1 MIIRHQS
8 SNKPQIT
15 PLKAFQDNYIWAMI
29 EGQNLIIVDPG
40 DAKPV
45 LEFISHSN
53 LNLLSILITHK
64 HLDHMGGV
72 DDLYQKYPNIEIYA
86 PRDSNFSFPYKSVGE
101 GEEFKVDGTSM
112 NFKVLETPGHTLDHI
127 VYINESNLFCGDT
140 LFACGC
146 GRIFEGTYNQMFKSL
161 QKFKKLD
168 ADMKVFCAHEYT
180 VKNIE
185 FALTLNPTNKKLLN
199 RLKSCLNQE
208 VTLPSSLKEEF
219 ETNPFLLAKDVN
231 QFKEIRQQKDVF

>member
-15 PLKAFQDNYIWAMI
+15 PIKAFQDNYIWAMI
-29 EGQNLIIVDPG
+29 EDQNLIIVDPG

-45 LEFISHSN
+45 LEFISHSK

-72 DDLYQKYPNIEIYA
+72 DEIYTKYPNIEIYA
-86 PRDSNFSFPYKSVGE
+86 PRDSNFSFPYKAVGE
-101 GEEFKVDGTSM
+101 GEEFKIDGTSI

-146 GRIFEGTYNQMFKSL
+146 GRIFEGTYNQMFESL

-168 ADMKVFCAHEYT
+168 AAMKVFCAHEYT

-185 FALTLNPTNKKLLN
+185 FALSLNPTNKKLLN

-219 ETNPFLLAKDVN
+219 ETNPFLLAKDIN

>member
-15 PLKAFQDNYIWAMI
+15 PIKAFQDNYIWAMI
-29 EGQNLIIVDPG
+29 EDQNLIIVDPG

-45 LEFISHSN
+45 LEFISHSK

-72 DDLYQKYPNIEIYA
+72 DEIYTKYPNIEIYA
-86 PRDSNFSFPYKSVGE
+86 PRDSNFSFPYKAVGE
-101 GEEFKVDGTSM
+101 GEEFKIDGTSM

-146 GRIFEGTYNQMFKSL
+146 GRIFEGTYNQMFESL

-180 VKNIE
+180 VKNIK
-185 FALTLNPTNKKLLN
+185 FALSLNPTNKKLLN

-219 ETNPFLLAKDVN
+219 ETNPFLLAKDEE

>member
-15 PLKAFQDNYIWAMI
+15 PIKAFQDNYIWAMI
-29 EGQNLIIVDPG
+29 EDQNLIIVDPG

-45 LEFISHSN
+45 LEFISHSK

-72 DDLYQKYPNIEIYA
+72 DEIYTKYPNIEIYA
-86 PRDSNFSFPYKSVGE
+86 PRDSNFSFPYKAVGE
-101 GEEFKVDGTSM
+101 GEEFKIDGTSM

-146 GRIFEGTYNQMFKSL
+146 GRIFEGTYNQMFESL

>member
-29 EGQNLIIVDPG
+29 ENHNLIIVDPG

-45 LEFISHSN
+45 LEFISHSK

-72 DDLYQKYPNIEIYA
+72 DDIYANYPNIEIYG
-86 PRDSNFSFPYKSVGE
+86 PRDSNFSFPFIAVGE
-101 GEEFKVDGTSM
+101 GEEFKIDGTSM

-146 GRIFEGTYNQMFKSL
+146 GRIFEGTYNQMFESL

-168 ADMKVFCAHEYT
+168 ANMKVFCAHEYT

-185 FALTLNPTNKKLLN
+185 FALSLNPTNKKLLN

-208 VTLPSSLKEEF
+208 ITLPSSLKEEF

>member
-15 PLKAFQDNYIWAMI
+15 PIKAFQDNYIWAMI
-29 EGQNLIIVDPG
+29 EDQNLIIVDPG

-45 LEFISHSN
+45 LEFISHSK

-72 DDLYQKYPNIEIYA
+72 DELYSNYPNIEIYA
-86 PRDSNFSFPYKSVGE
+86 PRDSNFSFPYKAVGE
-101 GEEFKVDGTSM
+101 GEEFKIDGTSM

>member
-15 PLKAFQDNYIWAMI
+15 PIKAFQDNYIWAMI
-29 EGQNLIIVDPG
+29 EDQNLIIVDPG

-45 LEFISHSN
+45 LEFISHSK

-72 DDLYQKYPNIEIYA
+72 DEIFTKYPNIEIYA
-86 PRDSNFSFPYKSVGE
+86 PRDSNFSFPYKAVGE
-101 GEEFKVDGTSM
+101 GEEFKIDGTSM

-146 GRIFEGTYNQMFKSL
+146 GRIFEGTYNQMFESL

-168 ADMKVFCAHEYT
+168 ATMKVFCAHEYT

-185 FALTLNPTNKKLLN
+185 FALSLNPTNKKLLN

-208 VTLPSSLKEEF
+208 ITLPSSLKEEF
-219 ETNPFLLAKDVN
+219 ETNPFLLAKDIN

>member
-15 PLKAFQDNYIWAMI
+15 PIKAFQDNYIWAMI
-29 EGQNLIIVDPG
+29 EDQNLIIIDPG

-45 LEFISHSN
+45 LDFISHSK

-72 DDLYQKYPNIEIYA
+72 DEIYTKYPNIEIYG
-86 PRDSNFSFPYKSVGE
+86 PRDSNFSFPFIVVGE
-101 GEEFKVDGTSM
+101 GEEFKIDGTSM

-146 GRIFEGTYNQMFKSL
+146 GRIFEGTYNQMFESL

-168 ADMKVFCAHEYT
+168 ANMRVFCAHEYT

-185 FALTLNPTNKKLLN
+185 FALSLNPTNKKLLN

>member
-15 PLKAFQDNYIWAMI
+15 PIKAFQDNYIWAMI
-29 EGQNLIIVDPG
+29 EDQNLIIVDPG

-45 LEFISHSN
+45 LEFISHSK

-72 DDLYQKYPNIEIYA
+72 DKLYANYPNIEIYA
-86 PRDSNFSFPYKSVGE
+86 PRDSNFSFPYKAVGE
-101 GEEFKVDGTSM
+101 GGEFKINGTSM

-146 GRIFEGTYNQMFKSL
+146 GRIFEGTYNQMFESL

-168 ADMKVFCAHEYT
+168 ATMKVFCAHEYT

-185 FALTLNPTNKKLLN
+185 FALSLNPTNKKLLN
-199 RLKSCLNQE
+199 RLKSCLYQE
-208 VTLPSSLKEEF
+208 ITLPSSLKEEF
-219 ETNPFLLAKDVN
+219 ETNPFLLAKDIN

>member
-15 PLKAFQDNYIWAMI
+15 PIKAFQDNYIWAMI
-29 EGQNLIIVDPG
+29 EDQNLIIVDPG

-45 LEFISHSN
+45 LEFISHSK

-72 DDLYQKYPNIEIYA
+72 DEIFTKYPNIEIYA
-86 PRDSNFSFPYKSVGE
+86 PRDSNFSFPYKAVGE
-101 GEEFKVDGTSM
+101 GEEFKIDGTSM

-146 GRIFEGTYNQMFKSL
+146 GRIFEGTYNQMFESL

-208 VTLPSSLKEEF
+208 ITLPSSLKEEF
-219 ETNPFLLAKDVN
+219 ETNPFLLAKDIN

>member
-15 PLKAFQDNYIWAMI
+15 PIKAFQDNYIWAMI
-29 EGQNLIIVDPG
+29 EDQNLIIIDPG

-45 LEFISHSN
+45 LDFISHSK

-72 DDLYQKYPNIEIYA
+72 DEIYTKYPNIEIYA
-86 PRDSNFSFPYKSVGE
+86 PRDSNFSFPYKAVGE
-101 GEEFKVDGTSM
+101 GEEFKIDGTSM

-146 GRIFEGTYNQMFKSL
+146 GRIFEGTYNQMFESL

-168 ADMKVFCAHEYT
+168 AAMKVFCAHEYT

-185 FALTLNPTNKKLLN
+185 FALSLNPTNKKLLN

-208 VTLPSSLKEEF
+208 ITLPSSLKEEF

>member
-15 PLKAFQDNYIWAMI
+15 PIKAFQDNYIWAMI
-29 EGQNLIIVDPG
+29 EDQNLIIVDPG

-45 LEFISHSN
+45 LEFISHSK

-72 DDLYQKYPNIEIYA
+72 DEIYTKYPNIEIYA
-86 PRDSNFSFPYKSVGE
+86 PRDSNFSFPFKAVGE
-101 GEEFKVDGTSM
+101 GEEFKIDGTSM

-146 GRIFEGTYNQMFKSL
+146 GRIFEGTYNQMFESL

-180 VKNIE
+180 IKNIE

-219 ETNPFLLAKDVN
+219 ETNPFLLAKDVE

>member
-15 PLKAFQDNYIWAMI
+15 PIKAFQDNYIWAMI
-29 EGQNLIIVDPG
+29 EDQNLIIVDPG

-45 LEFISHSN
+45 LEFISHSK

-72 DDLYQKYPNIEIYA
+72 DEIYTKYPNIEIYA
-86 PRDSNFSFPYKSVGE
+86 PRDSNFSFPYKAVGE
-101 GEEFKVDGTSM
+101 GEEFKIDGTSM

-146 GRIFEGTYNQMFKSL
+146 GRIFEGTYNQMFESL

-168 ADMKVFCAHEYT
+168 AAMKVFCAHEYT

-185 FALTLNPTNKKLLN
+185 FALSLNPTNKKLLN

-208 VTLPSSLKEEF
+208 ITLPSSLKEEF

>member
-15 PLKAFQDNYIWAMI
+15 PIKAFQDNYIWAMI
-29 EGQNLIIVDPG
+29 EDQNLIIVDPG

-45 LEFISHSN
+45 LEFISHSK

-72 DDLYQKYPNIEIYA
+72 DEIYTKYPNIEIYA
-86 PRDSNFSFPYKSVGE
+86 PRDSNFSFPYKAVGE
-101 GEEFKVDGTSM
+101 GEEFKIDGTSM

-146 GRIFEGTYNQMFKSL
+146 GRIFEGTYNQMFESL

-180 VKNIE
+180 VKNIK
-185 FALTLNPTNKKLLN
+185 FALSLNPTNKKLLN

>member
-15 PLKAFQDNYIWAMI
+15 PIKAFQDNYIWAMI
-29 EGQNLIIVDPG
+29 EDQNLIIVDPG

-45 LEFISHSN
+45 LEFISHSK

-72 DDLYQKYPNIEIYA
+72 DEIYTKYPNIQIYA
-86 PRDSNFSFPYKSVGE
+86 PRDSNFSFPYKAVGE
-101 GEEFKVDGTSM
+101 GEEFKIDGTSM

-146 GRIFEGTYNQMFKSL
+146 GRIFEGTYNQMFESL

-168 ADMKVFCAHEYT
+168 AAMKVFCAHEYT

-185 FALTLNPTNKKLLN
+185 FALSLNPTNKKLLN

-208 VTLPSSLKEEF
+208 ITLPSSLKEEF
-219 ETNPFLLAKDVN
+219 ETNPFLLAKDIN

>member
-15 PLKAFQDNYIWAMI
+15 PIKAFQDNYIWAMI
-29 EGQNLIIVDPG
+29 EDQNLIIVDPG

-45 LEFISHSN
+45 LEFISHSK

-72 DDLYQKYPNIEIYA
+72 DEIYPNYPNIEIYA

-101 GEEFKVDGTSM
+101 GEEFKIDGTSI

-146 GRIFEGTYNQMFKSL
+146 GRIFEGTYNQMFESL

-185 FALTLNPTNKKLLN
+185 FALSLNPTNKKLLN
-199 RLKSCLNQE
+199 RLKSCLNLE

>member
-29 EGQNLIIVDPG
+29 EDHNLIIVDPG

-45 LEFISHSN
+45 LEFISHSK
-53 LNLLSILITHK
+53 LNLLAILITHK

-72 DDLYQKYPNIEIYA
+72 DDLYEKYPNIEIYA
-86 PRDSNFSFPYKSVGE
+86 PRDSNFSFPYKAVGE
-101 GEEFKVDGTSM
+101 GEEFEVDGTSM

-146 GRIFEGTYNQMFKSL
+146 GRIFEGTYKQMFESL

-168 ADMKVFCAHEYT
+168 ADMRVFCAHEYT

-219 ETNPFLLAKDVN
+219 VTNPFLLAKDVN

>member
-15 PLKAFQDNYIWAMI
+15 PIKAFQDNYIWAII
-29 EGQNLIIVDPG
+29 EDQNLIIVDPG

-45 LEFISHSN
+45 LEFISHSK

-72 DDLYQKYPNIEIYA
+72 DEIFTKYPNIEIYA
-86 PRDSNFSFPYKSVGE
+86 PRDSNFSFPFKAVGE
-101 GEEFKVDGTSM
+101 GEEFKINGTSM

-146 GRIFEGTYNQMFKSL
+146 GRIFEGTYNQMFESL

-168 ADMKVFCAHEYT
+168 AAMKVFCAHEYT

-185 FALTLNPTNKKLLN
+185 FALSLNPTNKKLLN

-219 ETNPFLLAKDVN
+219 ETNPFLLAKDIN

>member
-15 PLKAFQDNYIWAMI
+15 PIKAFQDNYIWAMI
-29 EGQNLIIVDPG
+29 EDQNLIIVDPG

-45 LEFISHSN
+45 LEFISHSK

-72 DDLYQKYPNIEIYA
+72 DEIYTKYPNIEIYA
-86 PRDSNFSFPYKSVGE
+86 PRDSNFSFPYKAVGE
-101 GEEFKVDGTSM
+101 GEEFKIDGTSM

-146 GRIFEGTYNQMFKSL
+146 GRIFEGTYNQMFESL
-161 QKFKKLD
+161 QKLKKLD
-168 ADMKVFCAHEYT
+168 AAMKVFCAHEYT

-185 FALTLNPTNKKLLN
+185 FALSLNPTNKKLLN

-208 VTLPSSLKEEF
+208 ITLPSSLKEEF
-219 ETNPFLLAKDVN
+219 ETNPFLLAKDIN

>member
-15 PLKAFQDNYIWAMI
+15 PIKAFQDNYIWAMI
-29 EGQNLIIVDPG
+29 EDQNLIIVDPG

-45 LEFISHSN
+45 LEFISHSK

-72 DDLYQKYPNIEIYA
+72 DEIYTKYPNIEIYA
-86 PRDSNFSFPYKSVGE
+86 PRDSNFSFPYKAVGE
-101 GEEFKVDGTSM
+101 GEEFKIDGTSM

-146 GRIFEGTYNQMFKSL
+146 GRIFEGTYNQMFESL

-168 ADMKVFCAHEYT
+168 AAMKVFCAHEYT

-185 FALTLNPTNKKLLN
+185 FALSLNPTNKKLLN
-199 RLKSCLNQE
+199 RLKSCLNLE

>member
-15 PLKAFQDNYIWAMI
+15 PIKAFQDNYIWAMI
-29 EGQNLIIVDPG
+29 EDQNLIIVDPG

-45 LEFISHSN
+45 LEFISHSK

-72 DDLYQKYPNIEIYA
+72 DEIYTKYPNIEIYA
-86 PRDSNFSFPYKSVGE
+86 PRDSNFSFPYKAVGE
-101 GEEFKVDGTSM
+101 GEEFKIDGTSM

-146 GRIFEGTYNQMFKSL
+146 GRIFEGTYNQMFESL

-208 VTLPSSLKEEF
+208 ITLPSSLKEEF

>member
-15 PLKAFQDNYIWAMI
+15 PIKAFQDNYIWAMI
-29 EGQNLIIVDPG
+29 EDQNLIIIDPG

-45 LEFISHSN
+45 LDFISHSK

-72 DDLYQKYPNIEIYA
+72 DEIYTKYPNIEIYG
-86 PRDSNFSFPYKSVGE
+86 PRDSNFSFPFIVVGE
-101 GEEFKVDGTSM
+101 GEEFKIDGTSM

-146 GRIFEGTYNQMFKSL
+146 GRIFEGTYNQMFESL

-168 ADMKVFCAHEYT
+168 ANMKVFCAHEYT

-185 FALTLNPTNKKLLN
+185 FALSLNPTNKKLLN

-208 VTLPSSLKEEF
+208 ITLPSSLKEEF

>member
-15 PLKAFQDNYIWAMI
+15 PIKAFQDNYIWAMI
-29 EGQNLIIVDPG
+29 EDQNLIIVDPG

-45 LEFISHSN
+45 LEFISHSK

-72 DDLYQKYPNIEIYA
+72 DEIYTKYPNIEIYA
-86 PRDSNFSFPYKSVGE
+86 PRDSNFSFPYKAVGE
-101 GEEFKVDGTSM
+101 GEEFKIDGTSM

-146 GRIFEGTYNQMFKSL
+146 GRIFEGTYNQMFESL

-168 ADMKVFCAHEYT
+168 ANMKVFCAHEYT

-185 FALTLNPTNKKLLN
+185 FALSLNPTNKKLLN

-208 VTLPSSLKEEF
+208 ITLPSSLKEEF

>member
-15 PLKAFQDNYIWAMI
+15 PIKAFQDNYIWAMI
-29 EGQNLIIVDPG
+29 EDQNLIIVDPG

-45 LEFISHSN
+45 LEFISHSK

-72 DDLYQKYPNIEIYA
+72 DEIYTKYPNIEIYA
-86 PRDSNFSFPYKSVGE
+86 PRDSNFSFPYKAVGE
-101 GEEFKVDGTSM
+101 GEEFKIDGTSM

-185 FALTLNPTNKKLLN
+185 FALTLNPTNKKLLQ

-208 VTLPSSLKEEF
+208 ITLPSSLKEEF

>member
-15 PLKAFQDNYIWAMI
+15 PIKAFQDNYIWAMI

-45 LEFISHSN
+45 LEFISHSK
-53 LNLLSILITHK
+53 LNLLAILITHK

-72 DDLYQKYPNIEIYA
+72 DEIFTKYPNIEIYA
-86 PRDSNFSFPYKSVGE
+86 PRDSNFSFPYKAVGE
-101 GEEFKVDGTSM
+101 GEEFKIDDTSM
-112 NFKVLETPGHTLDHI
+112 NFKVIETPGHTLDHI

-146 GRIFEGTYNQMFKSL
+146 GRIFEGTYNQMFESL

-168 ADMKVFCAHEYT
+168 ANMKVFCAHEYT

-219 ETNPFLLAKDVN
+219 ETNPFLLAKDEE

>member
-15 PLKAFQDNYIWAMI
+15 PIKAFQDNYIWAMI
-29 EGQNLIIVDPG
+29 EDQNLIIVDPG

-45 LEFISHSN
+45 LEFISHSK

-72 DDLYQKYPNIEIYA
+72 DEIYTKYPNIEIYA
-86 PRDSNFSFPYKSVGE
+86 PRDSNFSFPYKAVGE
-101 GEEFKVDGTSM
+101 GEEFKIDGTSI

-146 GRIFEGTYNQMFKSL
+146 GRIFEGTYNQMFESL

-185 FALTLNPTNKKLLN
+185 FALSLNPTNKKLLN

-208 VTLPSSLKEEF
+208 ITLPSSLKEEF
-219 ETNPFLLAKDVN
+219 ETNPFLLAKDIN

>member
-15 PLKAFQDNYIWAMI
+15 PIKAFQDNYIWAMI
-29 EGQNLIIVDPG
+29 EDQNLIIVDPG

-45 LEFISHSN
+45 LEFISHSK

-72 DDLYQKYPNIEIYA
+72 DEIYTKYPNIEIYA
-86 PRDSNFSFPYKSVGE
+86 PRDSNFSFPYKAVGE
-101 GEEFKVDGTSM
+101 GEEFKIDGTSM

-146 GRIFEGTYNQMFKSL
+146 GRIFEGTYNQMFESL

-185 FALTLNPTNKKLLN
+185 FALSLNPTNKKLLN

>member
-15 PLKAFQDNYIWAMI
+15 PIKAFQDNYIWAMI
-29 EGQNLIIVDPG
+29 EDQNLIIVDPG

-45 LEFISHSN
+45 LEFISHSK

-72 DDLYQKYPNIEIYA
+72 DEIYTKYPNIEIYA
-86 PRDSNFSFPYKSVGE
+86 PRDSNFSFPYKAVGE
-101 GEEFKVDGTSM
+101 GEEFKIDGTSM

-146 GRIFEGTYNQMFKSL
+146 GRIFEGTYNQMFESL

-168 ADMKVFCAHEYT
+168 ANMKVFCAHEYT

-219 ETNPFLLAKDVN
+219 ETNPFLLAKDIN

>member
-15 PLKAFQDNYIWAMI
+15 PIKAFQDNYIWAMI
-29 EGQNLIIVDPG
+29 EDQNLIIVDPG

-45 LEFISHSN
+45 LEFISHSK

-72 DDLYQKYPNIEIYA
+72 DEIYTKYPNIEIYA
-86 PRDSNFSFPYKSVGE
+86 PRDSNFSFPYKAVGE
-101 GEEFKVDGTSM
+101 GEEFKIDGTSM

-146 GRIFEGTYNQMFKSL
+146 GKIFEGTYNQMFKSL

-185 FALTLNPTNKKLLN
+185 FALSLNPTNEKLLN

-219 ETNPFLLAKDVN
+219 ETNPFLLAKDVE

>member
-15 PLKAFQDNYIWAMI
+15 PIKAFQDNYIWAMI

-45 LEFISHSN
+45 LEFISHSK

-72 DDLYQKYPNIEIYA
+72 DEIFTKYPNIEIYA
-86 PRDSNFSFPYKSVGE
+86 PRDSNFSFPYKAVGE
-101 GEEFKVDGTSM
+101 GEEFKIDGTSI

-146 GRIFEGTYNQMFKSL
+146 GRIFEGTYNQMFESL

-180 VKNIE
+180 VKNIK
-185 FALTLNPTNKKLLN
+185 FALSLNPTNKKLLN

-219 ETNPFLLAKDVN
+219 ETNPFLLAKDEE

>member
-15 PLKAFQDNYIWAMI
+15 PIKAFQDNYIWAMI
-29 EGQNLIIVDPG
+29 EDQNLIIVDPG

-45 LEFISHSN
+45 LEFISHSK

-72 DDLYQKYPNIEIYA
+72 DEIYTKYPNIEIYA
-86 PRDSNFSFPYKSVGE
+86 PRDSNFSFPYKAVGE
-101 GEEFKVDGTSM
+101 GEEFKIDGTSI

-146 GRIFEGTYNQMFKSL
+146 GRIFEGTYNQMFESL

-168 ADMKVFCAHEYT
+168 ANMKVFCAHEYT

-219 ETNPFLLAKDVN
+219 ETNPFLLAKDIN

>member
-15 PLKAFQDNYIWAMI
+15 PIKAFQDNYIWAMI
-29 EGQNLIIVDPG
+29 EDQNLIIVDPG

-45 LEFISHSN
+45 LDFISHSKI
-53 LNLLSILITHK
+53 NLLSILITHK

-72 DDLYQKYPNIEIYA
+72 DEIYTKYPNIEIYA
-86 PRDSNFSFPYKSVGE
+86 PRDSNFSFPFKAVGE
-101 GEEFKVDGTSM
+101 GEEFKIDGTSM

-127 VYINESNLFCGDT
+127 AYINESNLFCGDT

-146 GRIFEGTYNQMFKSL
+146 GRIFEGTYNQMFESL

-168 ADMKVFCAHEYT
+168 ANMKVFCAHEYT

-185 FALTLNPTNKKLLN
+185 FALSLNPTNKKLLN

>member
-15 PLKAFQDNYIWAMI
+15 PIKAFQDNYIWAMI
-29 EGQNLIIVDPG
+29 EDQNLIIVDPG

-45 LEFISHSN
+45 LEFISHSK

-72 DDLYQKYPNIEIYA
+72 DDLYEKYPNIEIYG
-86 PRDSNFSFPYKSVGE
+86 PRDSNFSFPYKAVSE
-101 GEEFKVDGTSM
+101 DEEFKVDGTSM

-146 GRIFEGTYNQMFKSL
+146 GRIFEGTYNQMFESL

-185 FALTLNPTNKKLLN
+185 FALSLNPTNKKLLN
-199 RLKSCLNQE
+199 RLKSCLNLE

>member
-15 PLKAFQDNYIWAMI
+15 PIKAFQDNYIWAMI
-29 EGQNLIIVDPG
+29 EDQNLIIVDPG

-45 LEFISHSN
+45 LEFISHSK

-72 DDLYQKYPNIEIYA
+72 DEIYPNYPNIEIYA

-101 GEEFKVDGTSM
+101 GEEFKIDGTSM

-146 GRIFEGTYNQMFKSL
+146 GRIFEGTYNQMFESL

-185 FALTLNPTNKKLLN
+185 FALSLNPTNKKLLN

>member
-15 PLKAFQDNYIWAMI
+15 PIKAFQDNYIWAMI
-29 EGQNLIIVDPG
+29 EDQNLIIVDPG

-45 LEFISHSN
+45 LEFISHSK

-72 DDLYQKYPNIEIYA
+72 DEIFTKYPNIEIYA
-86 PRDSNFSFPYKSVGE
+86 PRDSNFSFPYKAVGE
-101 GEEFKVDGTSM
+101 GEEFKIDDTSM
-112 NFKVLETPGHTLDHI
+112 NFKVIETPGHTLDHI

-146 GRIFEGTYNQMFKSL
+146 GRIFEGTYNQMFESL

-168 ADMKVFCAHEYT
+168 ANMKVFCAHEYT

-219 ETNPFLLAKDVN
+219 ETNPFLLAKDIN

>member
-8 SNKPQIT
+8 LNKPQIT
-15 PLKAFQDNYIWAMI
+15 PIKAFQDNYIWAVI
-29 EGQNLIIVDPG
+29 EDQNLIIVDPG

-45 LEFISHSN
+45 LEFISHSK

-72 DDLYQKYPNIEIYA
+72 DEIFTKYPNIEIYA
-86 PRDSNFSFPYKSVGE
+86 PRDSNFSFPFKAVGE
-101 GEEFKVDGTSM
+101 GEEFKINGTSM

-146 GRIFEGTYNQMFKSL
+146 GRIFEGTYNQMFESL

-180 VKNIE
+180 VKNIK
-185 FALTLNPTNKKLLN
+185 FALSLNPTNKKLLN
-199 RLKSCLNQE
+199 RLKSCLNLE

-219 ETNPFLLAKDVN
+219 ETNPFLLAKDIN

>member
-15 PLKAFQDNYIWAMI
+15 PIKAFQDNYIWALI
-29 EGQNLIIVDPG
+29 EDQNLIIVDPG

-45 LEFISHSN
+45 LKFISHSK
-53 LNLLSILITHK
+53 LNLLAILITHK

-72 DDLYQKYPNIEIYA
+72 DEIYTKYPNIEIYA
-86 PRDSNFSFPYKSVGE
+86 PKGSNFSFPYKAVGE
-101 GEEFKVDGTSM
+101 GEEFKIDGTSI

-185 FALTLNPTNKKLLN
+185 FALTLNPTNKKLLH

-208 VTLPSSLKEEF
+208 ITLPSSLKEEF
-219 ETNPFLLAKDVN
+219 ETNPFLLAKDIN

>member
-15 PLKAFQDNYIWAMI
+15 PIKAFQDNYIWAMI
-29 EGQNLIIVDPG
+29 EDQNLIIVDPG

-45 LEFISHSN
+45 LEFISHSK

-72 DDLYQKYPNIEIYA
+72 DEIFTKYPNIEIYA
-86 PRDSNFSFPYKSVGE
+86 PRDSNFSFPYKAVGE
-101 GEEFKVDGTSM
+101 GEEFKIDDTSM
-112 NFKVLETPGHTLDHI
+112 NFKVIETPGHTLDHI

-146 GRIFEGTYNQMFKSL
+146 GRIFEGTYNQMFESL

-219 ETNPFLLAKDVN
+219 ETNPFLLAKDEE

>member
-8 SNKPQIT
+8 LNKPQIT
-15 PLKAFQDNYIWAMI
+15 PIKAFQDNYIWAVI
-29 EGQNLIIVDPG
+29 EDQNLIIVDPG

-45 LEFISHSN
+45 LEFISHSK

-72 DDLYQKYPNIEIYA
+72 DEIFTKYPNIEIYA
-86 PRDSNFSFPYKSVGE
+86 PRDSNFSFPFKAVGE
-101 GEEFKVDGTSM
+101 GEEFKINGTSM

-146 GRIFEGTYNQMFKSL
+146 GRIFEGTYNQMFESL

-180 VKNIE
+180 VKNIK
-185 FALTLNPTNKKLLN
+185 FALSLNPTNKKLLN

-219 ETNPFLLAKDVN
+219 ETNPFLLAKDEE

>member
-15 PLKAFQDNYIWAMI
+15 PIKAFQDNYIWAMI
-29 EGQNLIIVDPG
+29 EDQNLIIVDPG

-45 LEFISHSN
+45 LEFISHSK

-72 DDLYQKYPNIEIYA
+72 DEIYTKYPNIEIYA
-86 PRDSNFSFPYKSVGE
+86 PTDSNFSFPYKAVGE
-101 GEEFKVDGTSM
+101 DEEFKIDGTSM

-146 GRIFEGTYNQMFKSL
+146 GRIFEGTYNQMFESL
-161 QKFKKLD
+161 QKLKKLD

-219 ETNPFLLAKDVN
+219 ETNPFLLAKDVE

>member
-1 MIIRHQS
+1 
-8 SNKPQIT
+8 
-15 PLKAFQDNYIWAMI
+15 
-29 EGQNLIIVDPG
+29 
-40 DAKPV
+40 
-45 LEFISHSN
+45 
-53 LNLLSILITHK
+53 
-64 HLDHMGGV
+64 
-72 DDLYQKYPNIEIYA
+72 
-86 PRDSNFSFPYKSVGE
+86 
-101 GEEFKVDGTSM
+101 M

-185 FALTLNPTNKKLLN
+185 FALTLNPTNKKLLH

-208 VTLPSSLKEEF
+208 ITLPSSLKEEF
-219 ETNPFLLAKDVN
+219 ETNPFLLAKDIN